1 MASKE
6 VTEALRYNQRLKKE
20 ILKLEEKI
28 IRQESEEKKRRTKIE
43 DLESEIQNSKEII
56 AKLKGYKLRSG
67 NFWNCSLQILLKKL
81 L

>member
-20 ILKLEEKI
+20 IVKLEEKI
-28 IRQESEEKKRRTKIE
+28 ICQESEEKKRRIKIE
-43 DLESEIQNSKEII
+43 DLESEIQNSKEMI

-67 NFWNCSLQILLKKL
+67 NFWNCKFC
-81 L
+81 

>member
-28 IRQESEEKKRRTKIE
+28 IRQESEEKKRRSKIE

-67 NFWNCSLQILLKKL
+67 NF
-81 L
+81 

>member
-56 AKLKGYKLRSG
+56 AKLNGYKLRSG

>member
-28 IRQESEEKKRRTKIE
+28 IRQESAEKKRRIKIE
-43 DLESEIQNSKEII
+43 DLESEIQNSKEMI

-67 NFWNCSLQILLKKL
+67 NF
-81 L
+81 

>member
-28 IRQESEEKKRRTKIE
+28 IRKESEEKKRRTKIE
-43 DLESEIQNSKEII
+43 DLESEIQNSKEMI

-67 NFWNCSLQILLKKL
+67 NF
-81 L
+81 

>member
-28 IRQESEEKKRRTKIE
+28 IRQESEEKKRRIKIE
-43 DLESEIQNSKEII
+43 DLESEIQNSKEMI

-67 NFWNCSLQILLKKL
+67 NF
-81 L
+81 

>member
-67 NFWNCSLQILLKKL
+67 NF
-81 L
+81 

>member
-20 ILKLEEKI
+20 IVKLEEKI
-28 IRQESEEKKRRTKIE
+28 ICQESEEKKRRIKIE
-43 DLESEIQNSKEII
+43 DLESEIQNSKEMI

-67 NFWNCSLQILLKKL
+67 NF
-81 L
+81 

>member
-20 ILKLEEKI
+20 IVKLEEKI
-28 IRQESEEKKRRTKIE
+28 ICQESEEKKRRIKIE
-43 DLESEIQNSKEII
+43 HLESEIQNSKEMI

-67 NFWNCSLQILLKKL
+67 NF
-81 L
+81 

>member
-1 MASKE
+1 M
-6 VTEALRYNQRLKKE
+6 TEALRYNQRLKKE

-43 DLESEIQNSKEII
+43 DLESEIQNSKEMI

-67 NFWNCSLQILLKKL
+67 NF
-81 L
+81 

>member
-43 DLESEIQNSKEII
+43 DLESEIQNSKEMI

-67 NFWNCSLQILLKKL
+67 NF
-81 L
+81 

>member
-28 IRQESEEKKRRTKIE
+28 IRKESEEKKRRTKIE
-43 DLESEIQNSKEII
+43 DLESEIQNSKEMI

-67 NFWNCSLQILLKKL
+67 NFWNCSL
-81 L
+81 

>member
-28 IRQESEEKKRRTKIE
+28 IRQESEEKKRRIKIE
-43 DLESEIQNSKEII
+43 DLESEIQNNKEMI

-67 NFWNCSLQILLKKL
+67 NF
-81 L
+81 

>member
-28 IRQESEEKKRRTKIE
+28 IRQESEEKKRRSKIE
-43 DLESEIQNSKEII
+43 DLESEIQNSKEMI

-67 NFWNCSLQILLKKL
+67 NF
-81 L
+81 

>member
-28 IRQESEEKKRRTKIE
+28 IRKESEEKKRRTKIE

-67 NFWNCSLQILLKKL
+67 NF
-81 L
+81 